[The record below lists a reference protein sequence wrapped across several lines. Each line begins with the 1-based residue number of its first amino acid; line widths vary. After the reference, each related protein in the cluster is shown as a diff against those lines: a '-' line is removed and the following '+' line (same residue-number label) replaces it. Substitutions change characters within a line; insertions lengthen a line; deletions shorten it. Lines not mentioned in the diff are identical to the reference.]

1 MKNYRCQPTTI
12 CGKSGAADH
21 PRLTK
26 EDFMLYGRQ
35 MLVPEI
41 GPEGQLKLAQSKVM
55 VIGAGGLGCPILQ
68 YLSGAGV
75 GHLACIDFDHIEM
88 HNLHRQILYRPDQ
101 IGQLKVQVAAEALA
115 GRKGTGNFEWKN
127 ERLTPENAGRLLT
140 GYDLVIDGS
149 DNFKTRYAVSDSCLA
164 LGIPVVYGSI
174 LGFEGQL
181 AVFGHHGGKT
191 LRDLFP
197 GPPKAGSAPN
207 CAENGVLATLPGII
221 GLLMAQESLKLLMDL
236 PVLHNQLVIF
246 NTLNWQWRTLSF

>member
-1 MKNYRCQPTTI
+1 MYQDPSGTI
-12 CGKSGAADH
+12 TDKPEATDH
-21 PRLTK
+21 AQLTK

-41 GPEGQLKLAQSKVM
+41 GAEGQLKLARSKVM

-75 GHLACIDFDHIEM
+75 GHLACIDFDHIEI

-101 IGQLKVQVAAEALA
+101 TGQLKVQVAADVLA
-115 GRKGTGNFEWKN
+115 ARRGPGRFEWKN
-127 ERLTPENAGRLLT
+127 EKLTRENAGRLLS
-140 GYDLVIDGS
+140 GYDLVIDGT
-149 DNFKTRYAVSDSCLA
+149 DNFPTRYAVSDSCRTLK
-164 LGIPVVYGSI
+164 IPVVYGSI

-181 AVFGHHGGKT
+181 AVFGHKGGKT

-197 GPPKAGSAPN
+197 EPPKPGSAPN

-236 PVLHNQLVIF
+236 PVLHNQLVLF